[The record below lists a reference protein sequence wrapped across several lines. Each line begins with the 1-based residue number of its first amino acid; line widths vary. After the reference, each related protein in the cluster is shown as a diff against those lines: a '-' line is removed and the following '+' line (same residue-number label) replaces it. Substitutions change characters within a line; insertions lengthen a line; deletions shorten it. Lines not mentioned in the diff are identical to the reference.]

1 MSTSY
6 FIRTWSFVEYL
17 DDYRLKVIMSVTAC
31 IYFININKSNFKSGR
46 LELLASIFGQR
57 VHIILTLLEKE
68 FSL

>member
-1 MSTSY
+1 
-6 FIRTWSFVEYL
+6 
-17 DDYRLKVIMSVTAC
+17 MSVTVC
-31 IYFININKSNFKSGR
+31 IYFININKSNFKSGQ